1 MIWPTYVPNFKGHQP
16 SPKPAKSPTSM
27 PMKLST
33 SRRPTISTPSSG
45 SFSRRRAGLRGPT
58 KWGSVPFSQR
68 KRIRTPNHRLL
79 IHFII
84 ILCSFPV
91 ILTDNIKST
100 SDFHLVFEEIG
111 LMASLTD
118 YLLATMK
125 VNLTLLENTIDA
137 FKNTVIL
144 QQKFIEEIPPPI
156 HQKHELIIP
165 IRFSNH
171 TKENFLANTRSRLN
185 EADALVYKV
194 QQIKEVLPRMKPHDI
209 NEFKADYRD

>member
-1 MIWPTYVPNFKGHQP
+1 M
-16 SPKPAKSPTSM
+16 
-27 PMKLST
+27 
-33 SRRPTISTPSSG
+33 
-45 SFSRRRAGLRGPT
+45 
-58 KWGSVPFSQR
+58 
-68 KRIRTPNHRLL
+68 L
-79 IHFII
+79 IQFII

-118 YLLATMK
+118 YQLATMK

-165 IRFSNH
+165 
-171 TKENFLANTRSRLN
+171 
-185 EADALVYKV
+185 D
-194 QQIKEVLPRMKPHDI
+194 
-209 NEFKADYRD
+209 FKAIEPDFKPSCHYSLKYKS